1 MGEAN
6 GPGLKT
12 LGGVTGLV
20 SFSSFSCGGSTREA
34 KCVCLTGVR
43 ESSRETTGRL
53 SIPLRGFD
61 GREKV
66 RSWKAEMGYRRGR
79 RVGERG
85 GKREGL
91 RIERNSSSASEGKV
105 DLGDARGEDFGDKE
119 SGSKWS
125 SSKGSTRR
133 E

>member
-1 MGEAN
+1 MRDMGEAS

-20 SFSSFSCGGSTREA
+20 SFSSFSCWGRTRGV
-34 KCVCLTGVR
+34 KFVCLVGLR
-43 ESSRETTGRL
+43 ESSRGRTGRL
-53 SIPLRGFD
+53 SIPPRGFG

-66 RSWKAEMGYRRGR
+66 RSWNAEMGYRRGR

-91 RIERNSSSASEGKV
+91 RMERNSSSASEGKV
-105 DLGDARGEDFGDKE
+105 DLGDARGEVFGDKE
-119 SGSKWS
+119 SGSK
-125 SSKGSTRR
+125 
-133 E
+133 